1 MVEDR
6 RRLIIRFVRPGEKV
20 KRATLTYI
28 DYIPQNE
35 WGRIYRWATG
45 ESDELGKARK
55 TLTVNIVATAKP
67 KEEMKT

>member
-1 MVEDR
+1 MVEDK

-20 KRATLTYI
+20 RRATLTYI

-35 WGRIYRWATG
+35 WERIYRWAIG

-55 TLTVNIVATAKP
+55 TLTVNIVATAKEAE
-67 KEEMKT
+67 KA